1 MKISTLWITEKPSMA
16 EAFAS
21 QLGVLN
27 NKDHSLGAYV
37 SQDKSVVVTWLY
49 GHLIRDLMPEEYD
62 PDMKSWKLET
72 LPFFPHIWKKTPK
85 DNVILHFQKVKKLIL
100 AAGNIVL
107 ATDFD
112 REGEVIGRELLD
124 VCGYK
129 GRVERVNI
137 TGTDA
142 KSITKCIENRFDGNI
157 GLPLYYAGKGRE
169 RADWLLGLNFTRAIT
184 ILGRQKGFKDI
195 LSVGRVQSATVK
207 IIVDRENDIQSFTS
221 KDHYQVKINLQ
232 HANGLFIGMWKPRNT
247 DLDENNLLLDKE
259 IASQKANELS
269 SLDCTVRR
277 CIAKTA
283 EKAAP
288 LPFNL
293 SAAQIECANKYGFSV
308 QKTLD
313 ILQSLYDTHKLTTYP
328 RTDCRYL
335 PTAELDELDA
345 KLHSIVQ
352 MDPIMQSVISTLDL
366 TLRSDAWN
374 DDKVGAHF
382 GLIPTAHCGDLS
394 RLKDDELLVYKLVR
408 DNFLSQFMAAAKYR
422 NITLELAAGEDRII
436 ASSSTLVSPG
446 WLDFIKPVKEDTPEE
461 EQNQTV
467 PELHEGSEVK
477 IKSVDIVT
485 KKTTAPKYF
494 TEATLLAVMNN
505 CACFVKDPGLK
516 KILKSTCGIGTEA
529 TRAGIIKL
537 LFDRAYIIKKGKQI
551 RPTQLAISLM
561 DVLPEEASSIE
572 RTAYWEQQLDA
583 IAQRKLSLDDFMS
596 EVIGMINDIFSKGF
610 ADINLDQVIPKCPIC
625 NKNLIRRKGVNGFFW
640 GCSGYPECKKTFN
653 DKKGKPD
660 FSKNNKKVKK

>member
-1 MKISTLWITEKPSMA
+1 MNISTLWIAEKPSMA

-21 QLGVLN
+21 QLGVIN

-49 GHLIRDLMPEEYD
+49 GHLVRDLMPEEYD
-62 PDMKSWKLET
+62 PEMKSWKLET
-72 LPFFPHIWKKTPK
+72 LPFFPQNWKKTPRE
-85 DNVILHFQKVKKLIL
+85 NVVSHFQKVKKLIQ
-100 AAGNIVL
+100 AATNIVL

-124 VCGYK
+124 ECGYRGK
-129 GRVERVNI
+129 VERVNI

-142 KSITKCIENRFDGNI
+142 KSISKCIENRFDGNI

-169 RADWLLGLNFTRAIT
+169 RADWLVGLNFTRAIT
-184 ILGRQKGFKDI
+184 VLGRQKGLKET
-195 LSVGRVQSATVK
+195 LSAGRVQSATVK
-207 IIVDRENDIQSFTS
+207 IIVDRENDVQGFKSQ
-221 KDHYQVKINLQ
+221 DHYQVKVHMQ
-232 HANGLFIGMWKPRNT
+232 HGDVPFTGKWQPLSSE
-247 DLDENNLLLDKE
+247 LDDNKLLLDKE
-259 IASQKANELS
+259 IASRKVVELS
-269 SLDCTVRR
+269 GQDCTVRR
-277 CIAKTA
+277 SIAQTS
-283 EKAAP
+283 ERSAP

-293 SAAQIECANKYGFSV
+293 SAAQIECANKYGFGV

-345 KLHSIVQ
+345 KLQAIVQ
-352 MDPIMQSVISTLDL
+352 MDPTIEPVISALDL

-408 DNFLSQFMAAAKYR
+408 DNFISQFMATAKYR
-422 NITLELAAGEDRII
+422 NVTLEIAAGDDRIV

-446 WLDFIKPVKEDTPEE
+446 WLEFIKPVKDDDADE

-467 PELHEGSEVK
+467 PELKEGSELK
-477 IKSVDIVT
+477 IKSAEIIS
-485 KKTTAPKYF
+485 KKTSAPKYF
-494 TEATLLAVMNN
+494 TEATLLAAMNN
-505 CACFVKDPGLK
+505 CAGFVKDPGFK

-529 TRAGIIKL
+529 TRAGIIKI
-537 LFDRAYIIKKGKQI
+537 LFDRSYIVKKGKQI

-561 DVLPEEASSIE
+561 GVLPDEISSIE

-583 IAQRKLSLDDFMS
+583 IAQRKLSLDEFMC
-596 EVIGMINDIFSKGF
+596 EVTGMVKDIFSKGF
-610 ADINLDQVIPKCPIC
+610 ADINLDKVIPKCPVC

-660 FSKNNKKVKK
+660 FSKNNKKVK